1 MTSPGGWVILISSL
15 ILGII
20 DIMKKIQI
28 YDTTLRDGSQG
39 ENISFS
45 LEDKLRI
52 VRKLDDLGVDYIEGG
67 WPGSN
72 SKDLEFFHR
81 AREVKLKHA
90 KVAAFGSTRHPRY
103 SADNDPNLKALVESG
118 TPVVTIFGKSWDLHV
133 RTALGISLKENLD
146 LIRESVAFL
155 KSYGKEVIYDAEHFF
170 DGFEADPEHA
180 LATLKAAEEA
190 GAEILVLC
198 DTNGGTLTSD
208 IRERFLAASRHV
220 KTPLGIHTHNDS
232 EMAVANA
239 VAAVQEGA
247 IQVQGTINGYG
258 ERCGNANLCS
268 VIANIELKLGMH
280 AVGEESLKRLTEV
293 SHYVSELANL
303 PPRQDLPYV
312 GKSAFAHKGGIHVSA
327 VMKES
332 AAYEH
337 IDPAVVGNA
346 RRVLVSELSGKSN
359 ILYKATERGL
369 KIDKSSPAAKVVVNK
384 LKEMEHYG
392 YQFEGAE
399 ASFEVLFDKL
409 VHETKDLFELDGFR
423 VITEKKGANEPYSEA
438 VIKLRVDGTEEH
450 TAAEGSGPV
459 SALDRALRKSLTT
472 FFPCIRDVRLTD
484 YKVRVLNSQGGTDA
498 KVRVLIES
506 SDGQESWGT
515 VGVSENIIEA
525 SWLALVDSITY
536 KLKKE
541 YGSRGKGTE
550 TGSVAAAEPAFDRKD
565 PIASKHS

>member
-1 MTSPGGWVILISSL
+1 
-15 ILGII
+15 
-20 DIMKKIQI
+20 MKKIQI

-45 LEDKLRI
+45 LEDKLHI
-52 VRKLDDLGVDYIEGG
+52 VRKLDGLGVDYIEGG

-72 SKDLEFFHR
+72 HKDLELFR
-81 AREVKLKHA
+81 RTKELKLRHA
-90 KVAAFGSTRHPRY
+90 KMAAFGSTRHPRY
-103 SADNDPNLKALVESG
+103 QTDRDPNLKALVEAH

-133 RTALGISLKENLD
+133 KTALGISLEENLE

-155 KSYGKEVIYDAEHFF
+155 KSCGKEVIYDAEHFF
-170 DGFEADPEHA
+170 DGFKADTDYA

-190 GAEILVLC
+190 GADTIVLC
-198 DTNGGTLTSD
+198 DTNGGTLTSG
-208 IRERFLAASRHV
+208 IRERFVRASRHV

-232 EMAVANA
+232 EMAVANSI
-239 VAAVQEGA
+239 VAVQAGA
-247 IQVQGTINGYG
+247 MQVQGTINGYG

-268 VIANIELKLGMH
+268 VIANIELKLGMTSI
-280 AVGEESLKRLTEV
+280 GRENLKRLTEV

-303 PPRQDLPYV
+303 LPHTDQAYV

-327 VMKES
+327 VMKEA

-337 IDPAVVGNA
+337 IDPVLVGNA
-346 RRVLVSELSGKSN
+346 RRVLVSELSGRSN
-359 ILYKATERGL
+359 ILYKAAERGL
-369 KIDKSSPAAKVVVNK
+369 KIDKSSPAAKVVVDK
-384 LKEMEHYG
+384 LKEMEHFG

-409 VHETKDLFELDGFR
+409 VHATKEFFELDGFR
-423 VITEKKGANEPYSEA
+423 VITERKGASESSSEA

-472 FFPCIRDVRLTD
+472 FFPCIKNVRLTD

-506 SDGQESWGT
+506 SDGQDSWGT

-541 YGSRGKGTE
+541 YGSGKKRSSLESAVEGE
-550 TGSVAAAEPAFDRKD
+550 PGSDRKE
-565 PIASKHS
+565 PVGSKHS

>member
-1 MTSPGGWVILISSL
+1 
-15 ILGII
+15 
-20 DIMKKIQI
+20 MKKIQI

-52 VRKLDDLGVDYIEGG
+52 VRKLDELGVDYIEGG

-72 SKDLEFFHR
+72 HKDLELFRHTKGLTLR
-81 AREVKLKHA
+81 HA
-90 KVAAFGSTRHPRY
+90 KMAAFGSTRHPRY
-103 SADNDPNLKALVESG
+103 QAEKDPNLKALVEAG

-133 RTALGISLKENLD
+133 RTALGISLEENIELV
-146 LIRESVAFL
+146 RESVAFL
-155 KSYGKEVIYDAEHFF
+155 KSRGKEVIYDAEHFF
-170 DGFEADPEHA
+170 DGFKADSAHA

-190 GAEILVLC
+190 GAGMIVLC
-198 DTNGGTLTSD
+198 DTNGGTLPSD
-208 IRERFLAASRHV
+208 IRERFVRASQHV
-220 KTPLGIHTHNDS
+220 KTPLGIHTHNDG
-232 EMAVANA
+232 EMAVANSI
-239 VAAVQEGA
+239 VAVQAGA
-247 IQVQGTINGYG
+247 VQVQGTINGYG

-268 VIANIELKLGMH
+268 VIANIELKLGMTSI
-280 AVGEESLKRLTEV
+280 GRENLKRLTEV

-303 PPRQDLPYV
+303 LPRSEQAYV

-327 VMKES
+327 VMKEA

-337 IDPAVVGNA
+337 INPEVVGNA

-359 ILYKATERGL
+359 ILYKAAERGL
-369 KIDKSSPAAKVVVNK
+369 KIDKSSAAAKVVVNK

-409 VHETKDLFELDGFR
+409 VHETRDLFELDGFR
-423 VITEKKGANEPYSEA
+423 VITEKKGAGKSQSEA

-484 YKVRVLNSQGGTDA
+484 YKVRVLNSDDGTDA

-515 VGVSENIIEA
+515 VGVSENLIEA
-525 SWLALVDSITY
+525 SWQALVDSITY

-541 YGSRGKGTE
+541 YGPQKKERPAESAGAHEAGRHRNE
-550 TGSVAAAEPAFDRKD
+550 PVGSK
-565 PIASKHS
+565 SS

>member
-1 MTSPGGWVILISSL
+1 MR
-15 ILGII
+15 
-20 DIMKKIQI
+20 KIQI

-45 LEDKLRI
+45 LEDKLHI

-72 SKDLEFFHR
+72 NKDLELFLR
-81 AREVKLKHA
+81 AQDLTLKHA
-90 KVAAFGSTRHPRY
+90 KVAAFGSTRHPRHR
-103 SADNDPNLKALVESG
+103 ADDDPNLKALVEAR

-133 RTALGISLKENLD
+133 KTALGISMQENLD

-155 KSYGKEVIYDAEHFF
+155 KSRGKEVIYDAEHFF
-170 DGFEADPEHA
+170 DGFKADPEYA
-180 LATLKAAEEA
+180 LATLAAAEEA
-190 GAEILVLC
+190 GADTLVLC
-198 DTNGGTLTSD
+198 DTNGGTLTSG
-208 IRERFLAASRHV
+208 IREDFLAALRHV

-232 EMAVANA
+232 EMAVANSI
-239 VAAVQEGA
+239 AAVQAGA
-247 IQVQGTINGYG
+247 MQVQGTINGYG

-268 VIANIELKLGMH
+268 VIANIELKLGMRSI
-280 AVGEESLKRLTEV
+280 GMDSLKRLTEI

-303 PPRQDLPYV
+303 PPRQDLAYV

-327 VMKES
+327 VMKEP

-337 IDPAVVGNA
+337 VDPARVGNA

-359 ILYKATERGL
+359 ILYKAAELGL
-369 KIDKSSPAAKVVVNK
+369 KIDKSSAAAKLVVDK

-409 VHETKDLFELDGFR
+409 VHKAQSLFELDGFR
-423 VITEKKGANEPYSEA
+423 VITEKKGSGESISEA

-450 TAAEGSGPV
+450 AAAEGSGPV

-472 FFPCIRDVRLTD
+472 FFPCIRDIRLTD
-484 YKVRVLNSQGGTDA
+484 YKVRVLNPQGGTDA

-506 SDGQESWGT
+506 SDGQDSWGT
-515 VGVSENIIEA
+515 VGVSENLIEA

-541 YGSRGKGTE
+541 YGPRGKE
-550 TGSVAAAEPAFDRKD
+550 IRAENAAAGGPALPRKG
-565 PIASKHS
+565 PPGSQTA

>member
-1 MTSPGGWVILISSL
+1 
-15 ILGII
+15 
-20 DIMKKIQI
+20 MKKIQI

-45 LEDKLRI
+45 LDDKLRI
-52 VRKLDDLGVDYIEGG
+52 VRKLDELGVDYIEGG

-72 SKDLEFFHR
+72 HKDLELFRHTKGLTLR
-81 AREVKLKHA
+81 HA
-90 KVAAFGSTRHPRY
+90 KMAAFGSTRHPRY
-103 SADNDPNLKALVESG
+103 PAEKDSNLKALVEAG
-118 TPVVTIFGKSWDLHV
+118 TLVVTIFGKSWDLHV
-133 RTALGISLKENLD
+133 RTALGISLEENIELV
-146 LIRESVAFL
+146 RESVAFL
-155 KSYGKEVIYDAEHFF
+155 KSRGKEVIYDAEHFF
-170 DGFEADPEHA
+170 DGFKADSAHA

-190 GAEILVLC
+190 GAGMIVLC
-198 DTNGGTLTSD
+198 DTNGGTLPSD
-208 IRERFLAASRHV
+208 IRERFVRASQHV
-220 KTPLGIHTHNDS
+220 KTPLGIHTHNDG
-232 EMAVANA
+232 EMAVANSI
-239 VAAVQEGA
+239 VAVQAGA
-247 IQVQGTINGYG
+247 VQVQGTINGYG

-268 VIANIELKLGMH
+268 VIANIELKLGMTSI
-280 AVGEESLKRLTEV
+280 GKENLKRLTEV

-303 PPRQDLPYV
+303 LPRSEQPYV

-327 VMKES
+327 VMKEA

-337 IDPAVVGNA
+337 INPEVVGNA

-359 ILYKATERGL
+359 ILYKAAERGL
-369 KIDKSSPAAKVVVNK
+369 KIDKSSAAAKVVVNK

-409 VHETKDLFELDGFR
+409 VHETRDLFELDGFR
-423 VITEKKGANEPYSEA
+423 VITEKKGAGKSQSEA

-472 FFPCIRDVRLTD
+472 FFPCIRNVRLTD
-484 YKVRVLNSQGGTDA
+484 FKVRVLNSDDGTDA

-515 VGVSENIIEA
+515 VGVSENLIEA
-525 SWLALVDSITY
+525 SWQALVDSITY

-541 YGSRGKGTE
+541 YGPRGKGSAAE
-550 TGSVAAAEPAFDRKD
+550 NAAATEPPPNRKE
-565 PIASKHS
+565 PVGSNRS

>member
-1 MTSPGGWVILISSL
+1 MR
-15 ILGII
+15 
-20 DIMKKIQI
+20 KIEI

-45 LEDKLRI
+45 LEDKLHI
-52 VRKLDDLGVDYIEGG
+52 VQKLDELGVDYIEGG

-72 SKDLEFFHR
+72 HKDLELFRR
-81 AREVKLKHA
+81 AQDVTLRHA
-90 KVAAFGSTRHPRY
+90 KMAAFGSTRHPRHP
-103 SADNDPNLKALVESG
+103 ADQDPNLNALVEAN

-133 RTALGISLKENLD
+133 KTALEITLAKNLD
-146 LIRESVAFL
+146 LIRESVVFL
-155 KSYGKEVIYDAEHFF
+155 KSCGKEVIYDAEHFF
-170 DGFEADPEHA
+170 DGFKADSEYA

-190 GAEILVLC
+190 GADTIVLC
-198 DTNGGTLTSD
+198 DTNGGTLSSE
-208 IRERFLAASRHV
+208 IRERFLRAAGHV
-220 KTPLGIHTHNDS
+220 RTPLGIHTHNDS

-239 VAAVQEGA
+239 IVAVQAGA
-247 IQVQGTINGYG
+247 MQVQGTINGYG

-268 VIANIELKLGMH
+268 VIANIELKLGMDSI
-280 AVGEESLKRLTEV
+280 GKENLRRLTEV

-303 PPRQDLPYV
+303 LPRTEQPYV

-327 VMKES
+327 VMKEAS
-332 AAYEH
+332 AYEH
-337 IDPAVVGNA
+337 IDPALVGNA

-359 ILYKATERGL
+359 ILYKAAERGL
-369 KIDKSSPAAKVVVNK
+369 DFDKSSAAAKVVVDK

-399 ASFEVLFDKL
+399 ASFEVLFDRL
-409 VHETKDLFELDGFR
+409 VHETKELFELDGFR
-423 VITEKKGANEPYSEA
+423 VITEKKGTAEPQSEA

-459 SALDRALRKSLTT
+459 NALDKALRKSLTT

-484 YKVRVLNSQGGTDA
+484 FKVRVLNSEGGTEA

-515 VGVSENIIEA
+515 VGVSENLIEA
-525 SWLALVDSITY
+525 SWQALVDSITY

-541 YGSRGKGTE
+541 YGPHGKGSDDRRTA
-550 TGSVAAAEPAFDRKD
+550 SREPV
-565 PIASKHS
+565 PHHQ